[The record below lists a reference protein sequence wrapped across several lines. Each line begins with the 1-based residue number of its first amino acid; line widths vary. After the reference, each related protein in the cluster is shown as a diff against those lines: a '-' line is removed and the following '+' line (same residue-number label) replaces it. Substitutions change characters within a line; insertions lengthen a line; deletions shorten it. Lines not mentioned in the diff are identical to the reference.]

1 MESRVKLFG
10 HPIHPTLIVF
20 PLGLFATAVIMDIM
34 YLITKGPNFPIVAYW
49 DIIVG
54 VIVGLIA
61 AVFGLIDLLALP
73 AGSRAKSIGFMHGG
87 GNVVLVVLFL
97 LSLIL
102 RRGAAG
108 HVPDTVALIFSFA
121 GIILGL
127 FTGWLGGELVDR
139 LGVGVYPG
147 ANINSP
153 SSLSG
158 EPAGQ
163 TTQKP

>member
-1 MESRVKLFG
+1 MESRVKIFG

-54 VIVGLIA
+54 IIVGLIA
-61 AVFGLIDLLALP
+61 AVFGLIDLLAIP
-73 AGSRAKSIGFMHGG
+73 GGSRAKSVGTMHGV
-87 GNVVLVVLFL
+87 GNVILVVLFL
-97 LSLIL
+97 ISLIL
-102 RRGAAG
+102 RRSAAG
-108 HVPDTVALIFSFA
+108 HVPTALAMIFSFA

-147 ANINSP
+147 ANVNSS

-158 EPAGQ
+158 GPAGQ
-163 TTQKP
+163 AK